1 MKRITER
8 DLIRGVAELWD
19 VQYSIGITG
28 VKPLAND
35 EQLAISKRLRA
46 MNLDKV
52 KASTVDKVIGNNSW
66 TKLTCSQCNARVQA
80 AVMLYG
86 IGDDAPLEVCESC
99 LNLAKRVIQG
109 KVQ

>member
-1 MKRITER
+1 MKRLTER
-8 DLIRGVAELWD
+8 DVIRGVAEQWD
-19 VQYSIGITG
+19 AQYSIGITG
-28 VKPLAND
+28 VKPRAND

-52 KASTVDKVIGNNSW
+52 KASTVDKVTGNNSW
-66 TKLTCSQCNARVQA
+66 TKIECEVCAKRVPA
-80 AVMLYG
+80 IVVIYRGYEVAVE
-86 IGDDAPLEVCESC
+86 ICESC